1 MNIICKSDNNFNI
14 MLNLE
19 DYMMNYFS
27 KGNEFYNNENYKEA
41 LSYYKKAIENKD
53 CEYHA
58 FYNSG
63 VCHIK
68 LKNYQ
73 KAIDMIKKALELH
86 KDSKYFFNIAYCYSM
101 LKDDIKALRYFN
113 LAWALDNLD
122 TDCERAIKL
131 IATKIKKQ

>member
-1 MNIICKSDNNFNI
+1 MS
-14 MLNLE
+14 
-19 DYMMNYFS
+19 YFS

-68 LKNYQ
+68 LKNYV
-73 KAIDMIKKALELH
+73 KAIDMINKALEIH

-101 LKDDIKALRYFN
+101 LKDDIKALRFFN
-113 LAWALDNLD
+113 LAWALDHSD
-122 TDCERAIKL
+122 GDCERAIKL
-131 IATKIKKQ
+131 ITSKIKKE

>member
-1 MNIICKSDNNFNI
+1 MLISEIKNLLFYLKNDNNLLLFI
-14 MLNLE
+14 HRY
-19 DYMMNYFS
+19 DIIV
-27 KGNEFYNNENYKEA
+27 
-41 LSYYKKAIENKD
+41 KKI
-53 CEYHA
+53 
-58 FYNSG
+58 
-63 VCHIK
+63 
-68 LKNYQ
+68 
-73 KAIDMIKKALELH
+73 